1 VVAAQRLPPD
11 LEAKLAKF
19 QTLQAQ
25 YARIVQERIAV
36 ESEISEVRKVI
47 KLLEEA
53 GEDAPVYKLEANLFV
68 RVDREKT
75 LRELQDR
82 LEILELR
89 LQKLKK
95 QEEEL
100 KKQLD
105 KLTQEIKK
113 YQTRL
118 SLGKQGGAGGA

>member
-1 VVAAQRLPPD
+1 MAQRIPPD
-11 LEAKLAKF
+11 LEARVAKF

-25 YARIVQERIAV
+25 YARIVQERVTV
-36 ESEISEVRKVI
+36 ESEISEVQKVI

-53 GEDAPVYKLEANLFV
+53 GGDAPVYKLEANIFV
-68 RVDREKT
+68 RVNRDKVLQE
-75 LRELQDR
+75 LRDR

-105 KLTQEIKK
+105 KLMQEIKS
-113 YQTRL
+113 YQARL
-118 SLGKQGGAGGA
+118 SLGKQGGAG